1 MRVIRSV
8 YALVAVV
15 GLGGPLGAATLNI
28 DFSQVPDG
36 LDDALRAVSLTQ
48 GAVANAAS
56 TPQDILAATQA
67 DYGRL
72 LAALYDAG
80 YYSGQI
86 SIRID
91 GREAA
96 GIQPLDA
103 PAAIEAVVIRVS
115 AGREFRFGE
124 AVVTPLADDA
134 AVTPA
139 FRAGEVAQLGAI
151 RQAAR
156 DGVAGW
162 RGAGYAKAAVADQA
176 ITADHALATLDARIL
191 LDQGPRLRFGQLA
204 MRGYKRMRPE
214 RLAQIAGYP
223 TGKWF
228 SPERLNEVRARL
240 RRSGVFSSVSVVES
254 ETISPENT
262 LDATLSVVEAP
273 LRRIGYGGE
282 LSSLDGLN
290 LSGYWLHRNLW
301 GGGER
306 LRFDADVTGIGVGK
320 SGPDFSL
327 GSRLERPATF
337 TPDTSA
343 ALDAEI
349 YKSGEDDYDARGYRF
364 GVGLEHIFN
373 PRLKGGVAV
382 EYGRSTVDDI
392 SGETLY
398 RSLSLPVTAT
408 WDNRDNALD
417 AHKGYYGNLVL
428 TPFMGFGTT
437 GTGGQIKG
445 DFRAYRA
452 VADDRFVLAGRLQ
465 FGAVFGSDLAQT
477 PRDYLFYSGG
487 GGSVRGQPYH
497 ALDVSLLEGGTVATG
512 GTQYLGFSTELRG
525 KITDTIGLV
534 AFYDT
539 GFVGADY
546 GGATEENWH
555 AGAGLGLR
563 YMTGIGPLRLD
574 VARPVG
580 GDTGGGMQ
588 LYLGIG
594 QAF

>member
-1 MRVIRSV
+1 MRVVRSV
-8 YALVAVV
+8 YALVALV
-15 GLGGPLGAATLNI
+15 GLGGPLGAATLTM
-28 DFSQVPDG
+28 DLSQVPDG
-36 LDDALRAVSLTQ
+36 VGDALRAASLTQ

-103 PAAIEAVVIRVS
+103 PAAIGAVTIRVN

-124 AVVTPLADDA
+124 VLVAPLADDTT
-134 AVTPA
+134 VTPA

-151 RQAAR
+151 KQAAR
-156 DGVAGW
+156 DGVDGW
-162 RGAGYAKAAVADQA
+162 RAKGYAKAKATDQS
-176 ITADHALATLDARIL
+176 ITADHGLAVLDARIL
-191 LDQGPRLRFGQLA
+191 LDQGPRLRFGQLS

-214 RLAQIAGYP
+214 RLAEIAGYP

-240 RRSGVFSSVSVVES
+240 RRSGVFSSVSVAES
-254 ETISPENT
+254 ETISAQNT
-262 LDATLSVVEAP
+262 LDATLSVAEAP
-273 LRRIGYGGE
+273 LHRIGYGGE

-290 LSGYWLHRNLW
+290 LSGFWLHRNMW

-306 LRFDADVTGIGVGK
+306 LRFDASVSGIGVGN

-343 ALDAEI
+343 VLEAEI
-349 YKSGEDDYDARGYRF
+349 YKTGEDDYDARGYRLGF
-364 GVGLEHIFN
+364 GLEHVFN
-373 PRLKGGVAV
+373 PRLTGGVSV
-382 EYGRSTVDDI
+382 EYARSTVDDI

-398 RSLSLPVTAT
+398 SSLALPITAT

-428 TPFMGFGTT
+428 TPFVGFGAT

-452 VADDRFVLAGRLQ
+452 VGDHFVLAGRLQ
-465 FGAVFGSDLAQT
+465 FGTILGSDLAQT

-497 ALDVSLLEGGTVATG
+497 ALDVTLLDGGTVATG

-525 KITDTIGLV
+525 RITDTIGMV
-534 AFYDT
+534 AFYDA

-574 VARPVG
+574 VAGPVG
-580 GDTGGGMQ
+580 GDTGGGVQ